1 MAILMYDNAIIT
13 VYCKSY
19 YEKRINTP
27 IESMCIILTFRCD
40 NCTSKNSAETWETL
54 HGKH

>member
-19 YEKRINTP
+19 YEKRINMP

-40 NCTSKNSAETWETL
+40 NCTSKNSTENIR
-54 HGKH
+54 